1 MNINSFLL
9 IFFLVKT
16 FYDKTNHPIDKD
28 GFLVNFYIIL
38 YIIKFMIILTGPSAS
53 GKTEIAKILFQKYG
67 VKKVVTHTT
76 RPIRPTEIANID
88 YHFVSEENF
97 NTMRN
102 QKAFVETTFY
112 NGYQYGTSIEEVGEQ
127 KVLIVDANG
136 LKVFTSLGNRRFVTF
151 FIQTSEITR
160 LNRMLIRGQDLDFAK
175 KRLTF
180 DQVNFAR
187 TSLQNINYD
196 IDNEKVTIEDA
207 SDQIYQLY
215 QQHLTSVK

>member
-1 MNINSFLL
+1 
-9 IFFLVKT
+9 
-16 FYDKTNHPIDKD
+16 
-28 GFLVNFYIIL
+28 
-38 YIIKFMIILTGPSAS
+38 MIILTGPSAS

-76 RPIRPTEIANID
+76 RPIRPTEIPNID

-97 NTMRN
+97 NTMRS
-102 QKAFVETTFY
+102 QHAFVETTFY
-112 NGYQYGTSIEEVGEQ
+112 NGYQYGTSKAEVGEQ